1 MPSSVRLRWAIDWD
15 DTGEVVPFS
24 EAVVPTQT
32 GWGTGPRL
40 GSLQTPQPTRGSFQL
55 YDPTSKHT
63 QPVSYTHL
71 TLPTIL
77 RV

>member
-55 YDPTSKHT
+55 YDPDKEPD
-63 QPVSYTHL
+63 PVLSLIH
-71 TLPTIL
+71 I
-77 RV
+77 